1 MLIIDVYFVFFII
14 KLYYFFLLYKI
25 DRLFECYFRF
35 INSFGVMNDY
45 VGIFILVDCFFLVML
60 FMLRL
65 K

>member
-1 MLIIDVYFVFFII
+1 MLIIDVYFVFFVI
-14 KLYYFFLLYKI
+14 KLYCFFLLYKI

-35 INSFGVMNDY
+35 INSFVVMNYNVD
-45 VGIFILVDCFFLVML
+45 IFILVDCLFLVML